1 MFGPDIGVTLFAA
14 LLTLSISVVFWV
26 WVCPSLHLLA
36 TAGGVALYLVN
47 ASFMAVTAT
56 TDPGIIPR
64 NTTMDDAEAAAN
76 SQSTRTQEVNGMV
89 INLKWCYTCR
99 IWRPP
104 RAAHCSE
111 CNVCVDRLDHHCP
124 WMGQCI
130 GRRNY
135 RFFLGDA
142 ARRSL
147 RSHRCPPLAA
157 CLLDLTARACPLR
170 TAARPSCPLLPRT
183 QATSRRPARS

>member
-1 MFGPDIGVTLFAA
+1 MFGPDIGVTVFAG
-14 LLTLSISVVFWV
+14 LLTLAICVAFWV
-26 WVCPSLHLLA
+26 WVCPFLHVLVLI
-36 TAGGVALYLVN
+36 GGVVLYVIN
-47 ASFMAVTAT
+47 VTFMVLTAT
-56 TDPGIIPR
+56 TDPGILPR

-76 SQSTRTQEVNGMV
+76 SQSTRTVEVNGTT

-135 RFFLGDA
+135 RFFLGPTPAGPSAPAPLRGA
-142 ARRSL
+142 ARRLCWSL
-147 RSHRCPPLAA
+147 PP
-157 CLLDLTARACPLR
+157 RAPSPS
-170 TAARPSCPLLPRT
+170 RPSRRSPPPSRR
-183 QATSRRPARS
+183 QATSPRR